1 MDGATHLVTTAALMV
16 LAATFACV
24 AAPRA
29 TAQTVPF
36 IDTEDA
42 TLSDVDIGDGAVH
55 PIVSFDVRNGDYAR
69 GAYDDDDAGLGRVPV
84 HVAIG
89 GAAVLTRRADGEGTL
104 FLVGQSSNGFHA
116 PRSDERTRP
125 RSWYESNTIVGLAWR
140 PVDGLSAAGAYA
152 IKASPNGVA
161 GTTHEASLTFLYTG
175 KDTVGFLAPR
185 FAVTTRTKGQGGF
198 YMIVGIAPTLP
209 LTRVED
215 GPTLT
220 VPVSVG
226 AGWRSF
232 YAADSGD
239 RVYGSAGMSIAQPLK
254 IAGAKA
260 SLQGEILALVR
271 DGQLGRLDAPGGTT
285 ASIVPLATISIA
297 MAW

>member
-1 MDGATHLVTTAALMV
+1 MNIPALTV
-16 LAATFACV
+16 LASALACV
-24 AAPRA
+24 AATRA
-29 TAQTVPF
+29 SGQSVPF

-42 TLSDVDIGDGAVH
+42 TLSDVDVGEGAIH

-84 HVAIG
+84 HVAVG
-89 GAAVLTRRADGEGTL
+89 GAAVLKRHADGQGAL

-116 PRSDERTRP
+116 PRSGERVRL

-140 PVDGLSAAGAYA
+140 PVAGLSAAAAYA

-175 KDTVGFLAPR
+175 KDALGFLAPR
-185 FAVTTRTKGQGGF
+185 FAATTRTKGQGGV
-198 YMIVGIAPTLP
+198 YTIIGIAPAIP
-209 LTRVED
+209 LTRAES

-220 VPVSVG
+220 MPVSVG

-232 YAADSGD
+232 YAAESGD
-239 RVYGSAGMSIAQPLK
+239 RVYGSAGMSVAQPLK

-260 SLQGEILALVR
+260 SLQGEILAVVR
-271 DGQLGRLDAPGGTT
+271 DRQLRRLDAPGGTT
-285 ASIVPLATISIA
+285 ASVVPLATISLA

>member
-1 MDGATHLVTTAALMV
+1 MDGATHLVTIPALAFA
-16 LAATFACV
+16 AATFACV
-24 AAPRA
+24 AASLA
-29 TAQTVPF
+29 SAQTVPF

-42 TLSDVDIGDGAVH
+42 TLSEVDVGGGSVH

-69 GAYDDDDAGLGRVPV
+69 GAYDDDDAGLDRVPV
-84 HVAIG
+84 HVSVG
-89 GAAVLTRRADGEGTL
+89 GAAVLKRSADGQGTL

-116 PRSDERTRP
+116 PRPDERSRP
-125 RSWYESNTIVGLAWR
+125 RGWYESNTIVGLAWR
-140 PVDGLSAAGAYA
+140 PVDGLSAAAAYA
-152 IKASPNGVA
+152 IKASPDGVA

-175 KDTVGFLAPR
+175 KDVVGFLAPR
-185 FAVTTRTKGQGGF
+185 FAATTRTKGQGGF
-198 YMIVGIAPTLP
+198 YTIVGIAPAFP
-209 LTRVED
+209 LTRAED

-220 VPVSVG
+220 LPVSVG

-239 RVYGSAGMSIAQPLK
+239 RVYGSGGVSVAQPFT
-254 IAGAKA
+254 IAGARA
-260 SLQGEILALVR
+260 LLQGEIIALFR
-271 DGQLGRLDAPGGTT
+271 DRQLRRLDAPGGTT

>member
-1 MDGATHLVTTAALMV
+1 MNIPALTV
-16 LAATFACV
+16 LASALACV
-24 AAPRA
+24 AATRA
-29 TAQTVPF
+29 SGQSVPF

-42 TLSDVDIGDGAVH
+42 TLSDVDVGEGAIH

-84 HVAIG
+84 HVAVG
-89 GAAVLTRRADGEGTL
+89 GAAVLKRHADGQGAL

-116 PRSDERTRP
+116 PRSGERARP

-140 PVDGLSAAGAYA
+140 PAAGLSAAVAYA

-175 KDTVGFLAPR
+175 KDALGFLAPR
-185 FAVTTRTKGQGGF
+185 FAATTRTKGQGGV
-198 YMIVGIAPTLP
+198 YTIIGIAPAVP
-209 LTRVED
+209 LTCAES
-215 GPTLT
+215 GATLT
-220 VPVSVG
+220 MPVSVG

-232 YAADSGD
+232 YAAESGD
-239 RVYGSAGMSIAQPLK
+239 RVYGSAGMSVAQPLK

-260 SLQGEILALVR
+260 SLQGEILAVVR
-271 DGQLGRLDAPGGTT
+271 DRQLRRLDAPGGTT
-285 ASIVPLATISIA
+285 ASVVPLATISLA

>member
-1 MDGATHLVTTAALMV
+1 MDGATHVVTTPALMV
-16 LAATFACV
+16 LAATLASV
-24 AAPRA
+24 AAPLA
-29 TAQTVPF
+29 SAQTVPF
-36 IDTEDA
+36 VDTEDA
-42 TLSDVDIGDGAVH
+42 TLSEVDVGDGSVH

-69 GAYDDDDAGLGRVPV
+69 GAYDDDGVGLGRVPV

-89 GAAVLTRRADGEGTL
+89 GAAVLKRRAGGEGVL
-104 FLVGQSSNGFHA
+104 FLTGQSSNGFHA
-116 PRSDERTRP
+116 PRSDERSRP
-125 RSWYESNTIVGLAWR
+125 RSWYESNTVVGLAWR
-140 PVDGLSAAGAYA
+140 PVAGLSAAGAYA

-175 KDTVGFLAPR
+175 KDAVGFLAPR
-185 FAVTTRTKGQGGF
+185 LAATTRTKGQGGF
-198 YMIVGIAPTLP
+198 YTIVGIAPEFP
-209 LTRVED
+209 LTRAED

-239 RVYGSAGMSIAQPLK
+239 RVYGSAGISVAQRVK

-271 DGQLGRLDAPGGTT
+271 DPQLRRLDAPGGTT
-285 ASIVPLATISIA
+285 ASVVPLATISIVI
-297 MAW
+297 AW

>member
-1 MDGATHLVTTAALMV
+1 VDGATHLVTTTALMG
-16 LAATFACV
+16 LAAMLACV
-24 AAPRA
+24 AAPPA
-29 TAQTVPF
+29 SAQTVPF

-42 TLSDVDIGDGAVH
+42 TLSEVDVGEGAVH

-69 GAYDDDDAGLGRVPV
+69 GAYDDDDASLGRVPV

-89 GAAVLTRRADGEGTL
+89 GAAVLKRRADGEGVL
-104 FLVGQSSNGFHA
+104 FLTGQSSNGFHA
-116 PRSDERTRP
+116 PRSDERSRR

-175 KDTVGFLAPR
+175 KDAVGFLAPR
-185 FAVTTRTKGQGGF
+185 FAATTRTKGQGGF
-198 YMIVGIAPTLP
+198 YTIVGIAPAFP
-209 LTRVED
+209 LTRAED

-239 RVYGSAGMSIAQPLK
+239 RVYGSGGVSFAQPLK

-271 DGQLGRLDAPGGTT
+271 DSQLRRFDAPGGTT
-285 ASIVPLATISIA
+285 ASILPLATISIA